1 MSKADY
7 KIEGTVPRELLV
19 SEVRKAARQ
28 FAMQFFHFSKV
39 LYDQFGLEKTK
50 DIVRQTVFELAVD
63 RSDQLREK
71 ALAQGLKAD
80 SVEDFHECYRP
91 SLHRMDPGVGRRS
104 LSLCGS
110 VENLF

>member
-1 MSKADY
+1 M
-7 KIEGTVPRELLV
+7 P
-19 SEVRKAARQ
+19 
-28 FAMQFFHFSKV
+28 FFHFSKV

-80 SVEDFHECYRP
+80 KELVQKAMEDLAR
-91 SLHRMDPGVGRRS
+91 
-104 LSLCGS
+104 
-110 VENLF
+110 